1 MKIVMEK
8 LYRFDSM
15 DKLVWRINVW
25 KKNCYREYYNE
36 LDYENIEDI
45 EKHFRKYFVVKD
57 FQ

>member
-45 EKHFRKYFVVKD
+45 EKHFRNSLFS
-57 FQ
+57 